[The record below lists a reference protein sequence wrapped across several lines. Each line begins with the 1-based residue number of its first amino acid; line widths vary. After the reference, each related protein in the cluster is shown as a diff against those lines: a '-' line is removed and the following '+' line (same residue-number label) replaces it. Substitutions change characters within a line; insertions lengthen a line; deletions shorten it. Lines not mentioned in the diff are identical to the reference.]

1 MSNPFRRLAEP
12 RGQPSTAPNARA
24 STSREIPVTDP
35 EAGQG
40 SQRPLP
46 PRPEAPPS
54 LPTSVPDGAQEG
66 PAAAPA
72 GSGASSKI
80 WFLVALAAVA
90 VAMVGLVVWLLA
102 NANLALQA
110 GPGDLPTPG
119 SVVTTTAPPP
129 SALPLPREATPV
141 DFRLG
146 DCFSD
151 FKPEAQKATIVACDT
166 PHSAQ
171 LVANYTYEDGD
182 VYPGVDALRAK
193 ALEACQAVK
202 LSASA
207 SEYVLNYERVY
218 PSSTSWDVGDRR
230 ADCFVVAPE
239 GNIIKTTVLP

>member
-1 MSNPFRRLAEP
+1 M
-12 RGQPSTAPNARA
+12 
-24 STSREIPVTDP
+24 TDP

-40 SQRPLP
+40 PQRPVP

-54 LPTSVPDGAQEG
+54 LPLSTPEDAREAPV
-66 PAAAPA
+66 AAAA
-72 GSGASSKI
+72 GSGASSKV
-80 WFLVALAAVA
+80 WFLVALAAIA

-110 GPGDLPTPG
+110 GPDDLPTPG

-129 SALPLPREATPV
+129 TPLPLPREAAPA

-151 FKPEAQKATIVACDT
+151 FKPEAQKANVVACDT

-182 VYPGVDALRAK
+182 VYPGADALRAK
-193 ALEACQAVK
+193 ALEACQAVT
-202 LSASA
+202 LSAAA

-218 PSSTSWDVGDRR
+218 PSSTSWDAGDRR
-230 ADCFVVAPE
+230 ADCFVVAPD
-239 GNIIKTTVLP
+239 GNVIETTVLP